1 MKNKILLVDD
11 EQNVL
16 QGYIRQLRQ
25 EREQLEI
32 FTADSGK
39 RALEILAA
47 EGTFA
52 VVISDFRMPVMDGV
66 EFLERVNAEYP
77 DTVRIMLTGQA
88 DFDSI
93 IDVINR
99 GNIFRFLTKPCSPDV
114 LIPAISSGIKQFNL
128 IQSEKI
134 LLNKTL
140 SGSIKMMTDILAISR
155 PGSFNKA
162 QRIRKV
168 IKSITDALSIEN
180 KWQVEVAAM
189 LSQVG
194 CVTIPDN
201 ILEKVYEN
209 KRLSPEE
216 TKIFMNH
223 AVVASDMLSK
233 IPRLE
238 EVASIV
244 KYQEKEYGGKG
255 FPIDGIKG
263 DSIPLGAR
271 ILKLVLDY
279 DKLMLENFLPETAAA
294 ELENA
299 PGKYDPQ
306 IVPVFKSLILN
317 KRVAQPHEYEKK
329 PEVKAVRGVPALKLK
344 PGMILAEDLIADNNE
359 SVAAKNQVITEA
371 LLAKILNYLD
381 NKLIPHT
388 INVYSIRV

>member
-11 EQNVL
+11 EQNIL
-16 QGYIRQLRQ
+16 EGYTRQLRQ
-25 EREQLEI
+25 EREHLEI

-39 RALEILAA
+39 RGLEILAA
-47 EGTFA
+47 EGAFA
-52 VVISDFRMPVMDGV
+52 VVISDYRMPVMDGI
-66 EFLERVNAEYP
+66 EFLERVNVEYP
-77 DTVRIMLTGQA
+77 DTVRMMLTGQA
-88 DFDSI
+88 DFDAI

-114 LIPAISSGIKQFNL
+114 LMSAISSCIKQFNL

-162 QRIRKV
+162 QRIRRV
-168 IKSITDALSIEN
+168 IKSIASALSIEN
-180 KWQVEVAAM
+180 KWQIEVAAM

-216 TKIFMNH
+216 NKIFMNH

-238 EVASIV
+238 EVALIV
-244 KYQEKEYGGKG
+244 KYQEKEYSGKG

-263 DSIPLGAR
+263 DAIPLGAR
-271 ILKLVLDY
+271 LLKLVLDY
-279 DKLMLENFLPETAAA
+279 DRLMLENFLPESAAA
-294 ELENA
+294 ELENSQ
-299 PGKYDPQ
+299 GKYDPK

-317 KRVAQPHEYEKK
+317 KRVAQPHEYGKK
-329 PEVKAVRGVPALKLK
+329 PELQAVRGIPAAKLK
-344 PGMILAEDLIADNNE
+344 QGMILAEDLVADNNE
-359 SVAAKNQVITEA
+359 SVAAKNQVLTEA

-381 NKLIPHT
+381 NKLIPDMIH
-388 INVYSIRV
+388 VYSVRV